1 MLFVPTALERPPR
14 GLPMVR
20 LKGTLFGAVCES
32 VALEGKDGE
41 ALLKLLQGVI
51 CSTVVCKDVDFR
63 SSRLEHFFDI
73 ALNVTGDDGGS
84 SEKEGGK
91 SGRPG
96 TVEFALERYFEDEHI
111 EGEWYEAEG
120 FEGKQRAI
128 KRIALAEPPEARAR
142 ENALTSHAR
151 AETLGSL
158 LWGAIAHVVFCS
170 KESRLLPKVLS

>member
-41 ALLKLLQGVI
+41 ALLKPFQGVT

-73 ALNVTGDDGGS
+73 ALNVTGDDGGR
-84 SEKEGGK
+84 SEKEGGN
-91 SGRPG
+91 SWRPG
-96 TVEFALERYFEDEHI
+96 TVEFALKRYFEDEHI
-111 EGEWYEAEG
+111 PTLASWALK
-120 FEGKQRAI
+120 FAILMLWQRYI
-128 KRIALAEPPEARAR
+128 RR
-142 ENALTSHAR
+142 N
-151 AETLGSL
+151 
-158 LWGAIAHVVFCS
+158 
-170 KESRLLPKVLS
+170 